1 MKIIPSDITYEKRCK
16 TDIKNGK
23 EVNLFVSAGGIILY
37 AENLENQT
45 QRNTHTQK
53 NILELRNELSK
64 IQSQQQKAFAHLY
77 INNEKSQ
84 RQ

>member
-23 EVNLFVSAGGIILY
+23 EVNLFVSTGGIILY

-45 QRNTHTQK
+45 EKHT
-53 NILELRNELSK
+53 RT
-64 IQSQQQKAFAHLY
+64 
-77 INNEKSQ
+77 EK
-84 RQ
+84 